1 MNQVKVLLV
10 DDSSIVHVIL
20 KKIIAEMPDI
30 AIIGDAY
37 NGREGLELAKQLSPD
52 VIVLDIGMPEM
63 NGLEA
68 IGEIMNEKPTPI
80 IVFSGASKATIGS
93 SFKAIDLGAVDIIEK
108 PFAEDLSTLKRYM
121 EEKLIRSIRT
131 FADFRVMRRIKRPA
145 DSRRVEE
152 AQRLKEAGE
161 RLERRHLDARG
172 IRVAPKATD
181 FFPVIG
187 IAASTG
193 GPQTIRKLLERL
205 GARRPNAGIVIV
217 QHMAEG
223 FMEGFAEWLALNS
236 AIPVEIAREGDR
248 IRPGVISVAPG
259 KYHLGF
265 DEDGRFTYLD
275 EPPIM
280 GIRPSANIMLS
291 NLAESYG
298 KRVIAV
304 VLTGMGDD
312 GTLGAIQVKE
322 RGGYVIAQDEETS
335 LVFGMPKSA
344 FDAGAVHSVLPL
356 SEMADF
362 ICTVCAERTGE
373 TDEAR

>member
-20 KKIIAEMPDI
+20 RKIIAEMPDI
-30 AIIGDAY
+30 SIIGDAY
-37 NGREGLELAKQLSPD
+37 NGKEGLELAKQLSPD

-108 PFAEDLSTLKRYM
+108 PFAEDLATLKRYM

-131 FADFRVMRRIKRPA
+131 FADFRVVRRIKRSP

-152 AQRLKEAGE
+152 AQRLKEAGD
-161 RLERRHLDARG
+161 RMKRRHLEAG
-172 IRVAPKATD
+172 GTLTASMETE
-181 FFPVIG
+181 FFPVIA

-193 GPQTIRKLLERL
+193 GPQTIRKLLENL

-223 FMEGFAEWLALNS
+223 FMEGFAEWLALDS
-236 AIPVEIAREGDR
+236 VIPVEIARDGDR
-248 IRPGVISVAPG
+248 IRPEVISVAPG

-265 DEDGRFTYLD
+265 DEGGRFKYLD

-298 KRVIAV
+298 KRVVAV
-304 VLTGMGDD
+304 ILTGMGDD
-312 GTLGAIQVKE
+312 GTRGALRVRE
-322 RGGYVIAQDEETS
+322 RGGYVIAQDEESS

-344 FDAGAVHSVLPL
+344 VEAGAVHRVLPI
-356 SEMADF
+356 SQMADF
-362 ICTVCAERTGE
+362 ISTVCRERAEKS
-373 TDEAR
+373 DEAR